1 MKRIPW
7 NNDWYFTPHYEP
19 ALTALN
25 APQENLEA
33 VRLPH
38 TVAMLPFNEFSE
50 QAYQMV
56 SGYLR
61 FFTPPESWR
70 GKRVRVTFE
79 GAAHFARVY
88 LNGVLLAQH
97 GCGYTA
103 FTVDQIGRA
112 HV

>member
-25 APQENLEA
+25 APQENLEG

-79 GAAHFARVY
+79 GAAHFARV
-88 LNGVLLAQH
+88 
-97 GCGYTA
+97 
-103 FTVDQIGRA
+103 
-112 HV
+112 

>member
-7 NNDWYFTPHYEP
+7 NNGWYFTPHYEP

-61 FFTPPESWR
+61 FSPR
-70 GKRVRVTFE
+70 RKAG
-79 GAAHFARVY
+79 GA
-88 LNGVLLAQH
+88 N
-97 GCGYTA
+97 GCG
-103 FTVDQIGRA
+103 
-112 HV
+112 

>member
-70 GKRVRVTFE
+70 GKRVRPLRARPTLPKSTST
-79 GAAHFARVY
+79 GRCWRSTAAA
-88 LNGVLLAQH
+88 
-97 GCGYTA
+97 TPPSPW
-103 FTVDQIGRA
+103 T
-112 HV
+112 